1 MTQTYKLSLTTV
13 FAMLT
18 VMVGGAGAHHGVT
31 GLYDSSQPIL
41 IAGTVTEA
49 TFSPPHPVISVQV
62 EAAEPPTGDLNRPDE
77 FTGPIQLRPGDI
89 GQVREVEFS
98 PVATFYDL
106 RDRVSVGDR
115 VVILALKNCEPE
127 QQLRSSWIT
136 LSDGE
141 VISYTGGLHRKVD
154 GCS

>member
-1 MTQTYKLSLTTV
+1 MKQTMRTGIVVTLSFLTILSS
-13 FAMLT
+13 A
-18 VMVGGAGAHHGVT
+18 ARAHHGVT
-31 GLYDSSQPIL
+31 GLYDTSQPIL

-49 TFSPPHPVISVQV
+49 TFSPPHPVISVMV
-62 EAAEPPTGDLNRPDE
+62 EAAEPPEGDVGRPDE
-77 FTGPIQLRPGDI
+77 FTGPIQLRADDV

-106 RDRVSVGDR
+106 RDRIRVGDR
-115 VVILALKNCEPE
+115 VVIVALQNCEPE
-127 QQLRSSWIT
+127 QQLRSSYIA

-141 VISYTGGLHRKVD
+141 VISYTAGLHRKVD